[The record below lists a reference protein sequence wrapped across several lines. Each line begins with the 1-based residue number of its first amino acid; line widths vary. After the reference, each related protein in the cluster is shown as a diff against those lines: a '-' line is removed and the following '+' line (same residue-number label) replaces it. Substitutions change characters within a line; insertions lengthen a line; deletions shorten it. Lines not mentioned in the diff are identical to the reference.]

1 MESWTQADEQE
12 FQRMA
17 AKRSEFK
24 NYQLLLGVI
33 GSAGIPANYMPD
45 IINHAEALRFAL
57 APFDPTA
64 PKVSE
69 D

>member
-12 FQRMA
+12 FQRMT
-17 AKRSEFK
+17 AKRSKFK
-24 NYQLLLGVI
+24 NHQLLLDVI
-33 GSAGIPANYMPD
+33 GSAGIPACYIPN

-57 APFDPTA
+57 APYDPTA